1 MKPWLAFL
9 ILCPLGAQDA
19 PTPATP
25 APAAQDTPT
34 PAEPAAAATPVAA
47 APETAI
53 SGTIDVGYQW
63 RSGVGGS
70 LDTYRT
76 VVNLGSGV
84 RLMGLDLSF
93 ESAARRWFDHINVRA
108 SNWGGDP
115 YNTAHVDASRHDW
128 YNFSF
133 DYRNIAYYNF
143 LPSYADPTIGQGIY
157 LDQRSFDTHRRM
169 SNFELELMPGKWIV
183 PYVGYSRD

>member
-9 ILCPLGAQDA
+9 ILLSAGGARRD
-19 PTPATP
+19 
-25 APAAQDTPT
+25 DTRRDRSGST
-34 PAEPAAAATPVAA
+34 SRTVAA
-47 APETAI
+47 HPEKTI
-53 SGTIDVGYQW
+53 SGSVDVGYRW

-76 VVNLGSGV
+76 VVNLGSGL
-84 RLMGLDLSF
+84 RLMGLDLSL
-93 ESAARRWFDHINVRA
+93 ESAARRWFDRINVRA

-133 DYRNIAYYNF
+133 DYRNIAYFNF
-143 LPSYADPTIGQGIY
+143 LPSYADPTIGQGI
-157 LDQRSFDTHRRM
+157 LSRSAFVRHAPAHERFRAGSDARQVDRAVRGVFARLGLRHAA
-169 SNFELELMPGKWIV
+169 
-183 PYVGYSRD
+183 SRTL